1 MRSEKEMMDIIM
13 NKALSDERIRA
24 VTMEGSRANPNAV
37 HDSYSDFDISYYVT
51 DIREFTGD
59 KSWINELG
67 DILIAQF
74 PTDWYSHPY
83 DYGSRDPF
91 AFLIQFA
98 DGSRIDLTLS
108 DVTNIS
114 QEAENKEP
122 RIVLLNKDNFPY
134 LLPLQAEDAFFLR
147 PPEEKEFLDTC
158 NEFRWLSLYISKG
171 VCREELYYA
180 KHAYDVLIMPMF
192 LKMLNWRIGTEH
204 GFRVTTGSSCKYLK
218 RFLSTEEMERFQG
231 IFPNGR
237 YENICRCLFLIYDYF
252 HESAG
257 RVAGHFQFYYDRM
270 EIQRVRQFLEDR
282 FHEKGFF
289 I

>member
-1 MRSEKEMMDIIM
+1 M

-51 DIREFTGD
+51 DIREFTKD

-83 DYGSRDPF
+83 DYGSRAPF

-98 DGSRIDLTLS
+98 DGSRIDLTLV

-134 LLPLQAEDAFFLR
+134 LLPLQAEDVFFLR

-180 KHAYDVLIMPMF
+180 KNAYDVLIMPMF

-218 RFLSTEEMERFQG
+218 IPGHLSR
-231 IFPNGR
+231 
-237 YENICRCLFLIYDYF
+237 
-252 HESAG
+252 
-257 RVAGHFQFYYDRM
+257 
-270 EIQRVRQFLEDR
+270 RQL
-282 FHEKGFF
+282 
-289 I
+289 

>member
-13 NKALSDERIRA
+13 GKALSDERIRA

-37 HDSYSDFDISYYVT
+37 HDIYSDFDISYYVT

-59 KSWINELG
+59 KSWIKELG
-67 DILIAQF
+67 DILIVQF

-83 DYGSRDPF
+83 DYSSRDPF
-91 AFLIQFA
+91 AILIQFA
-98 DGSRIDLTLS
+98 DGSRIDLTLQ
-108 DVTNIS
+108 DVSNIS
-114 QEAENKEP
+114 QETESNEP
-122 RIVLLNKDNFPY
+122 RIVLLNKDNFPS
-134 LLPLQAEDAFFLR
+134 LLPLQTEAAFFIR

-158 NEFRWLSLYISKG
+158 NEFRWLSLYVSKG

-192 LKMLNWRIGTEH
+192 LKMLNWKIGTEH
-204 GFRVTTGSSCKYLK
+204 GFRITTGSSCKYLK
-218 RFLSTEEMERFQG
+218 HFLTSEEMKRFQS
-231 IFPNGR
+231 IFPDGS
-237 YENICRCLFLIYDYF
+237 YENICRCLFLMYDYF

-257 RVAGHFQFYYDRM
+257 CVAGHFHFFYDNI
-270 EIQRVRQFLEDR
+270 EIQRVRKFLENR
-282 FHEKGFF
+282 FREKG

>member
-114 QEAENKEP
+114 QEAENK
-122 RIVLLNKDNFPY
+122 
-134 LLPLQAEDAFFLR
+134 
-147 PPEEKEFLDTC
+147 
-158 NEFRWLSLYISKG
+158 
-171 VCREELYYA
+171 
-180 KHAYDVLIMPMF
+180 
-192 LKMLNWRIGTEH
+192 
-204 GFRVTTGSSCKYLK
+204 
-218 RFLSTEEMERFQG
+218 
-231 IFPNGR
+231 
-237 YENICRCLFLIYDYF
+237 
-252 HESAG
+252 
-257 RVAGHFQFYYDRM
+257 
-270 EIQRVRQFLEDR
+270 
-282 FHEKGFF
+282 
-289 I
+289 